1 MPKVCPSVVSELA
14 TISKVVWDDGEA
26 YRSDINNND
35 VFLAVCHQTPLEDL
49 QTVSITALRLE
60 GVFRV
65 HLNFWDCK
73 VRMSITRLPGHP
85 VLNDPDPEIRYYV
98 PGLIHSNQ
106 TKLSN
111 ALATVKTLF
120 EEK

>member
-1 MPKVCPSVVSELA
+1 MSKAFPSIVSELA
-14 TISKVVWDDGEA
+14 TVNIVNWDGGGA
-26 YRSDINNND
+26 SRSDTNYINI
-35 VFLAVCHQTPLEDL
+35 AVRHQTPLEDV
-49 QTVSITALRLE
+49 QTAILTGLRFE
-60 GVFRV
+60 GIYSV
-65 HLNFWDCK
+65 HLHFWDCK